1 MNNRLYLSE
10 DDTSS
15 IPLTNFSHSLPTE
28 PLAPFSQVGDVPQW
42 SFISPDD
49 VYYHCGL
56 VSLDSWNKQ

>member
-28 PLAPFSQVGDVPQW
+28 PLAPFNQVGDVPQ
-42 SFISPDD
+42 
-49 VYYHCGL
+49 
-56 VSLDSWNKQ
+56 